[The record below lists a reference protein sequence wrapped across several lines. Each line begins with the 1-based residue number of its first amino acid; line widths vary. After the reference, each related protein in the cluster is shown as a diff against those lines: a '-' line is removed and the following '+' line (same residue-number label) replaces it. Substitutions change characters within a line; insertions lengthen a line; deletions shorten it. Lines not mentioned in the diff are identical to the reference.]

1 MQKVYQRRKELDWP
15 GLDEALSLTI
25 IKCSQVDMSES
36 YKATV
41 VSLALCQM
49 KAKMAMPVSFVFT
62 NHWTHTVSRIVFDQ
76 WGQA

>member
-15 GLDEALSLTI
+15 GLDEALSLII

-36 YKATV
+36 YQATV
-41 VSLALCQM
+41 VSLTLCQM
-49 KAKMAMPVSFVFT
+49 EAKMAMPVSFVFT
-62 NHWTHTVSRIVFDQ
+62 NHWTLTVSRIVFDQ